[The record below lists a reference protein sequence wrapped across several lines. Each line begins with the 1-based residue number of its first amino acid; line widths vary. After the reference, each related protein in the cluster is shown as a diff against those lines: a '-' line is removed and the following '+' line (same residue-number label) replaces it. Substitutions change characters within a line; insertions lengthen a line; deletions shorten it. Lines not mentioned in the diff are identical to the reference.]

1 MTNSTAH
8 TITILKIA
16 NCGKLTLPEDRT
28 LTYNIGYHTADKGLL
43 VRITD
48 NVTGGLFSS
57 EWIALSDI
65 LITIAKRSENTERFN
80 AKIFTILYKSQSAN
94 NAGFLAAALK
104 AEGIL
109 LPHKASKRLHEMG
122 DATTFERSMQNLI
135 KDTVSLP
142 DVVAERDA
150 AKAKVQTENAAKL
163 AANRSKTAAV
173 KSPAVKPTTK

>member
-1 MTNSTAH
+1 MTNSTAPI
-8 TITILKIA
+8 ITILKIA
-16 NCGKLTLPEDRT
+16 NCGKLTLPEDPT
-28 LTYNIGYHTADKGLL
+28 LTYNIGSHTAEKTLL

-48 NVTGGLFSS
+48 NTAGGLFSS

-80 AKIFTILYKSQSAN
+80 AKIFTLLYKSQSVN

-122 DATTFERSMQNLI
+122 DATAFENSMQNLI
-135 KDTVSLP
+135 KDKVSLP

-150 AKAKVQTENAAKL
+150 AKAKVQAENVAKL
-163 AANRSKTAAV
+163 LANRTETAAV
-173 KSPAVKPTTK
+173 KSPAVKLTTK